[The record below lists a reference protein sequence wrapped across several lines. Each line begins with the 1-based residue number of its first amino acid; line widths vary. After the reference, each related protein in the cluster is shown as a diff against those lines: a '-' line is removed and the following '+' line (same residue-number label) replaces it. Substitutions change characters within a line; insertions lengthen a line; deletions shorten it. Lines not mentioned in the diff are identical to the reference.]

1 MSDGIRCLHPAAPEH
16 YSVTLNDFGEG
27 GNICNMVLQK
37 LKDLSPLRN
46 TGKSDT
52 SCKEQQISVFSP
64 VKLILFVDAQVLVIM
79 HTSTLMLT
87 GLKWVL
93 CFQKS
98 TTKIPSLCNV
108 KFQVV
113 SPTPLYKTVCHILLL
128 SPQSSDT
135 AHDGEVSSAADRTVS
150 NI

>member
-46 TGKSDT
+46 IGTSDT

-98 TTKIPSLCNV
+98 TTKILSLCNV
-108 KFQVV
+108 KWFHPHHSTKLSVTFFYSALSLLIQ
-113 SPTPLYKTVCHILLL
+113 PTMVKCLLQL
-128 SPQSSDT
+128 T
-135 AHDGEVSSAADRTVS
+135 GL
-150 NI
+150 